1 MKWLKNLAKK
11 QTFLVFLALVI
22 IMIPIALY
30 QSSAFDKYALV
41 TVLGIDKQDDGTI
54 ETTAL
59 VLTPQVSGQFS
70 QNIRLFSTKGNN
82 ISQCMF
88 RLGVNLG
95 KQVGLAHCEAIILG
109 EDIVQDDITKYLDYF
124 VRNENLSINSALI
137 NCPTKASELIE
148 TLSSIQEQDDVSIQ
162 NIITHNKN
170 ILFTANINI
179 ENFYSNYE
187 SKNNAYFMPIIS
199 VEEKEQSNQS
209 SSKEEGQ
216 ESNNSSQKSI
226 NAQGQTAIFKGGKK
240 VRELSVEEIYAY
252 NLLSPTTKE
261 GILIIDNLVDEDK
274 KGANMVLDVK
284 QKRVKYIAKFVDDKP
299 VFNISCDM
307 IVSVNELMADD
318 YSTSDFESTDTQI
331 SKITKQQI
339 KEKLQEYATIIINGM
354 KQDNADTLDVYSYFN
369 AYQNRKWNKFL
380 ENNEDYLSKI
390 IFTFDAN
397 IKCAL

>member
-124 VRNENLSINSALI
+124 IRNENLSINSALI
-137 NCPTKASELIE
+137 NCPTKASDLLE

-226 NAQGQTAIFKGGKK
+226 NAQGQTAIFKSGKK

-261 GILIIDNLVDEDK
+261 GILIIENLVDEDK

-284 QKRVKYIAKFVDDKP
+284 QKRVKYTAKFVDDKP

-307 IVSVNELMADD
+307 IVSINELIADN
-318 YSTSDFESTDTQI
+318 YSSEDFESTNTQI
-331 SKITKQQI
+331 SNTTKQQI
-339 KEKLQEYATIIINGM
+339 KEKLQEYATLIINGM
-354 KQDNADTLDVYSYFN
+354 KQDGADTLDVYSYFN